1 MYYICMFY
9 KQPKHEQKY
18 AILFMEY
25 KMTQAS
31 SPDLHKG
38 IKTLTKI
45 KHYSTDNIDT
55 GIAVIPNAFSST
67 RQ

>member
-25 KMTQAS
+25 KTTQAS
-31 SPDLHKG
+31 SPDVHEG
-38 IKTLTKI
+38 IRFFDKKLNITLQI
-45 KHYSTDNIDT
+45 I
-55 GIAVIPNAFSST
+55 
-67 RQ
+67 